1 MGFLDGKVAFV
12 SGAARGQG
20 RSHALG
26 LAEQGCDIIAF
37 DIAGGFDTTVYP
49 PATPQDLAETAKLVE
64 GLDRRIVARV
74 ADVRDEAQVAAV
86 LADGVAEFG
95 RVDIV
100 VANAGI
106 MPTLGRPGQ
115 GPQAWHDAIDVMLTG
130 VVHTVEPALPH
141 LIRQGDGGAI
151 VITSSAAGL
160 KGPGRTAPGRNRGA
174 LGYVAAK
181 HGVVGLMRAYAQS
194 LASYDI
200 RVNTLHPCGVDTPM
214 ANNEVFNA
222 AMAEHPEAWEGLAP
236 LMDVWTISPAD
247 VTASLLYLVGP
258 AGRYVTGVTLP
269 VDGGL
274 NVR

>member
-1 MGFLDGKVAFV
+1 MGLLDGKVAFI

-20 RSHALG
+20 RAHAVG

-49 PATPQDLAETAKLVE
+49 PATREDLAETVRLVE
-64 GLDRRIVARV
+64 AHDRRIVARV
-74 ADVRDEAQVAAV
+74 ADVRDEAQVAGV
-86 LADGVAEFG
+86 LAEGVAALG
-95 RVDIV
+95 RVDFV
-100 VANAGI
+100 LANAGI

-115 GPQAWHDAIDVMLTG
+115 GSQAWHDAIDTMLTG
-130 VVHTVEPALPH
+130 VVHTVEPAIPH
-141 LIRQGDGGAI
+141 LIEQGEGGAI

-181 HGVVGLMRAYAQS
+181 HGVVGLMRAYAQC
-194 LASYDI
+194 LAPYDV

-214 ANNEVFNA
+214 CNNEPFNA
-222 AMAEHPEAWEGLAP
+222 ALAEHPEAWEGLTP
-236 LMDVWTISPAD
+236 LMDVWTIDPAV
-247 VTASLLYLVGP
+247 VTASVLYLVGP

-274 NVR
+274 AIR

>member
-1 MGFLDGKVAFV
+1 MGILDGKVAFV

-20 RSHALG
+20 RSHAIG

-37 DIAGGFDTTVYP
+37 DIATGFDTTVYP
-49 PATPQDLAETAKLVE
+49 PATPADLAETVKLVE
-64 GLDRRIVARV
+64 AHDRRIVARV
-74 ADVRDEAQVAAV
+74 ADVRDEAQVAGV
-86 LADGVAEFG
+86 LAEGVAEFG
-95 RVDIV
+95 RVDFV

-130 VVHTVEPALPH
+130 VVHTVEPAVPH
-141 LIRQGDGGAI
+141 LIDQGEGGAI

-181 HGVVGLMRAYAQS
+181 HGVVGLMRAYAQC
-194 LASYDI
+194 LAPYDV

-236 LMDVWTISPAD
+236 LMDVWTIAPAD
-247 VTASLLYLVGP
+247 VTASVLYLCGP

-274 NVR
+274 AIR